1 MGSGSWTCD
10 SFKSYASRKSYKLTD
25 NDIVDLRGLH
35 LQDMYDSVRLP
46 EELNPKNVVRECC
59 DSEEHPNTIPVILA
73 LDVTGS
79 MGDAAMQVASKL
91 NEIMTKLYKT
101 ITDIEFCV
109 MGIGDLAYDQAPIQ
123 ISQFESDIRIAE
135 SLDKVY
141 FERGGG
147 GNCFESYTAAW
158 YMGLHHCKLDCWKRG
173 KKGIIITLGD
183 EELNP
188 YLPKTGLSRATDDP
202 LQADIETP
210 ELYEEVSKKYDVYH
224 IFVEHSH
231 NYYKSEAEETFVPVI
246 GKEHYKSCGLNSI
259 ADAIIQF
266 INKSIQEDNTVGNE
280 QVIDETG
287 KPINTEISW

>member
-1 MGSGSWTCD
+1 MGSGSWTSD

-25 NDIVDLRGLH
+25 SDTVDLRGLH

-79 MGDAAMQVASKL
+79 MGAAAMQVASKL

-266 INKSIQEDNTVGNE
+266 INKSIQEDNTAGNE

>member
-1 MGSGSWTCD
+1 MGSGSWTSD
-10 SFKSYASRKSYKLTD
+10 SFKSYASRKMYKLTD
-25 NDIVDLRGLH
+25 NDTVDLRGMH
-35 LQDMYDSVRLP
+35 LQDMYDSVGLP
-46 EELNPKNVVRECC
+46 EELDPKNVMRECC

-91 NEIMTKLYKT
+91 SEIMTKLYKT
-101 ITDIEFCV
+101 IADIEFCV

-141 FERGGG
+141 FEGGGG

-158 YMGLHHCKLDCWKRG
+158 YMGLRHCKLDCWNRS

-188 YLPKTGLSRATDDP
+188 YLPKASLSRATGDP

-210 ELYEEVSKKYDVYH
+210 DLYEEVSKKYDIYH
-224 IFVEHSH
+224 IFVDHGS
-231 NYYKSEAEETFVPVI
+231 NYYKAEAQETFIPVI
-246 GKEHYKSCGLNSI
+246 GADHYKSCNLNGI

-266 INKSIQEDNTVGNE
+266 INDSTQTEDE

>member
-1 MGSGSWTCD
+1 MGSGSWTSD

-25 NDIVDLRGLH
+25 NDTVDLRGVH

-224 IFVEHSH
+224 IFVEHSS

-246 GKEHYKSCGLNSI
+246 GKEHYKSCNLNSI

-266 INKSIQEDNTVGNE
+266 INKSIQEDNPAGNE

>member
-10 SFKSYASRKSYKLTD
+10 SFKSYASRKSYKLTY
-25 NDIVDLRGLH
+25 NDTVDLRGLH

-266 INKSIQEDNTVGNE
+266 INKSIQEDNTAGNE